1 MKKKLF
7 ALLLVALCAMSCQN
21 SIWDAI
27 HDLEDKYTDLDGRV
41 AKLEELCKE
50 MNTNISSLQTLVS
63 VILTNDYIISTTP
76 ITKDGKEIGYT
87 ITFAIHEPITIY
99 HGQNGK
105 DGANG
110 KDGKDG
116 ENGENGTNGQDGKD
130 GADGITPIIGVAQ
143 DETDHAYY
151 WTLNGEWL
159 LDANGNRIPL
169 TSRDGI
175 NGQDGQDGKDGKN
188 GKDGT
193 NGQDGITPRLKIENG
208 YWFISYDNG
217 VTWVQL
223 GKAVGENGQDGK
235 DGTNGQDGEKGD
247 KGDPGEPGYSMFT
260 EVTQDDEFVYFTL
273 YNGTILTVRK
283 GNSSFEQTI
292 IDNLVTSLSLDYTEV
307 WMSAIG
313 ETVQVTATT
322 VPFPTSKV
330 FWESEDSSIV
340 TVNNGLLTAVHSGG
354 PIIITAK
361 SGEKVQQLK
370 VYVSIEEGVL
380 NGEFS
385 ISSTKKVRFSQ
396 GRLQYNPTKGSH
408 RCGGGV
414 LRPGTWRFAEEQYEV
429 INELCTDNLSNS
441 WSDLFYFGT
450 SGYETFVP
458 WGSVS
463 PSQNLN
469 SNTDWGKYNAIWNGG
484 NMPNLW
490 RCLTNLEWKYVLD
503 ERTNAASLRA
513 YARINGVN
521 GTILLPDNCSL
532 PTGISFNTSVSALNT
547 YDVGQWKI
555 LEGIGAVFFPSNV
568 YAGNTCAIS
577 WTSVSP
583 TVVANGWDGCF
594 SLSQYGGGNL
604 TCSIRLVKDIE

>member
-7 ALLLVALCAMSCQN
+7 ALLLVAICVISCQN
-21 SIWDAI
+21 GIWDAI

-116 ENGENGTNGQDGKD
+116 KNGENGTNGQDGKD

-175 NGQDGQDGKDGKN
+175 NGQDGQDGKDGK
-188 GKDGT
+188 DGI

-217 VTWVQL
+217 VTWMQL

-235 DGTNGQDGEKGD
+235 DGKDGQDGEKGD
-247 KGDPGEPGYSMFT
+247 KGDQGEPGYSMFT

-273 YNGTILTVRK
+273 YNGTVLTVRK
-283 GNSSFEQTI
+283 GNSTFDQTI
-292 IDNLVTSLSLDYTEV
+292 IDNLVTSLTLDRKVLYLEH
-307 WMSAIG
+307 IG
-313 ETVQVTATT
+313 DRDTLIASTL
-322 VPFPTSKV
+322 PFKESKV
-330 FWESEDSSIV
+330 TWSTDNPEIISVDKGVVS
-340 TVNNGLLTAVHSGG
+340 AVGIGFTRVYASAGD
-354 PIIITAK
+354 K
-361 SGEKVQQLK
+361 STYID
-370 VYVSIEEGVL
+370 VYVYKNNV
-380 NGEFS
+380 
-385 ISSTKKVRFSQ
+385 
-396 GRLQYNPTKGSH
+396 Y
-408 RCGGGV
+408 
-414 LRPGTWRFAEEQYEV
+414 
-429 INELCTDNLSNS
+429 
-441 WSDLFYFGT
+441 
-450 SGYETFVP
+450 
-458 WGSVS
+458 SVS
-463 PSQNLN
+463 PTQKISFSCGDLIYTEEGSHICADETSKPGVWSFANNQYDLGSLLYYGN
-469 SNTDWGKYNAIWNGG
+469 SGYGEDVIMNQRSIYWPPFLAGCYSGVSVDISGTWYDYGKYNAINNGG
-484 NMPNLW
+484 NQPGIW
-490 RCLTNLEWKYVLD
+490 RMLSQSEYIYICNNRD
-503 ERTNAASLRA
+503 NASKLKGSIILNYNNENISYR
-513 YARINGVN
+513 Y
-521 GTILLPDNCSL
+521 LLPDDWASIVENPLVSQNL
-532 PTGISFNTSVSALNT
+532 EYHIRNYIDNGGIIFRESK
-547 YDVGQWKI
+547 W
-555 LEGIGAVFFPSNV
+555 
-568 YAGNTCAIS
+568 IS
-577 WTSVSP
+577 GPGKVTN
-583 TVVANGWDGCF
+583 VANY
-594 SLSQYGGGNL
+594 SAYLTYGAPCMSANSSTAMGGNNS
-604 TCSIRLVKDIE
+604 TYSSSSTRMSVRLVKDLE